1 MSNSVLSLQDVTIYQ
16 EQKVILSEVNLTVN
30 QGEFIYI
37 IGKTGSGKSSLMKT
51 LYADLPLTEGQ
62 GSIVSYDLRNIKEDD
77 IPYLRRK
84 IGIVFQDFKLL
95 PDRSIKENMLFVLK
109 ATGWTSEPEMLDKID
124 EVLDKVD
131 LKAIANKMPH
141 QLSGGEQQ
149 RVAIARALLNDPEL
163 ILADEPTGN
172 LDPQT
177 SVEVLDVL
185 RKINANGKTIIM
197 ATHDY
202 ALLMKFPSKT
212 LKCED
217 QKIFEVVQK
226 SV

>member
-30 QGEFIYI
+30 HGEFIYI

>member
-1 MSNSVLSLQDVTIYQ
+1 MSEQVLFLRNVSIYQ
-16 EQKVILSEVNLTVN
+16 ENKVILSNVNLEVNH
-30 QGEFIYI
+30 GEFIYI
-37 IGKTGSGKSSLMKT
+37 IGKTGSGKSSFMKT

-62 GSIVSYDLRNIKEDD
+62 GSIVDYDLANLKESN

-84 IGIVFQDFKLL
+84 LGIVFQDFKLL
-95 PDRSIKENMLFVLK
+95 PDRSVSDNMLFVLK
-109 ATGWTSEPEMLDKID
+109 ATGWTDKAEMQAKID
-124 EVLDKVD
+124 EVLEKVD
-131 LKAIANKMPH
+131 LGLVANKMPH

-177 SVEVLDVL
+177 SVEIIGVL
-185 RKINANGKTIIM
+185 RKINANGKTVIM

-217 QKIFEVVQK
+217 NKIFEVVQRT
-226 SV
+226 V